1 MIIRK
6 NYICNFIIFFI
17 SINSIKSL
25 CIKGENCPID
35 RGFCSE
41 GQCICFYSYVTF
53 NKYENQ
59 NNIIY
64 CNYQKVNRVIPLI
77 LEFFFPSMGLLF
89 IGRLIHGFIKLC
101 LAIYI
106 ILCGKKIISFNLIV
120 VGFSSLVF
128 LILHAIDLICLTF
141 AFYRDGN
148 GISLL

>member
-1 MIIRK
+1 MIFRK
-6 NYICNFIIFFI
+6 NYIWYLIIFFI
-17 SINSIKSL
+17 CVGYVKSL
-25 CIKGENCPID
+25 CIQGENCPINQ
-35 RGFCSE
+35 GFCSE
-41 GQCICFYSYVTF
+41 GQCICLYGFVTF
-53 NKYENQ
+53 SKFENP
-59 NNIIY
+59 NNITY
-64 CNYQKVNRVIPLI
+64 CNYHQVNRIAPLVIEI
-77 LEFFFPSMGLLF
+77 FFPSIGLFF